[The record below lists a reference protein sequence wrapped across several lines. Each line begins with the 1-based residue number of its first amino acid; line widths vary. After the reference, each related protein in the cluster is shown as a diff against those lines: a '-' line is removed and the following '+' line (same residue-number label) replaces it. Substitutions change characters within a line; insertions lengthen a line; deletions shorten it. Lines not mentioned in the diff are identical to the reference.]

1 MPTLKTIGVVGC
13 GLMGS
18 GIAQASAQAGHR
30 TLVRE
35 VNDALLEKSFSR
47 IKSFLDKG
55 VERGKVKPE
64 ERDATLRNL
73 TGTTKLKDF
82 SQCDLVIEAVV
93 ENLDEKKKLF
103 AALDEACKPEALFAS
118 NTSSLS
124 ITKISAATKRRE
136 KFGGLH
142 FFNPVPLMELVEVV
156 RTAHTSD
163 ETAAALTCFA
173 KALGKTPVQALD
185 RPGFIVNR
193 LLIPYLLDAVRA
205 LESGLGTKEDIDAAM
220 KLGCGHPMGPFELL
234 DFIGLDTICSIAGVM
249 CGELKEKRFAPPA
262 LLRQLV
268 EAGRCG
274 KKSGRG
280 FYDYSKERK

>member
-35 VNDALLEKSFSR
+35 ANDALLGKGLAR
-47 IKSFLDKG
+47 IGSFLDKG

-64 ERDATLRNL
+64 ERDAALRNL

-82 SQCDLVIEAVV
+82 SPCDLVIEAVV

-103 AALDEACKPEALFAS
+103 AVLDEACKPEAVFAS

-142 FFNPVPLMELVEVV
+142 FFNPVPLMQLVEVV

-163 ETAAALTCFA
+163 ETAAALTDFV
-173 KALGKTPVQALD
+173 KALGKTPVQAPD

-234 DFIGLDTICSIAGVM
+234 DFIGLDTACFIADIM
-249 CGELKEKRFAPPA
+249 HRELKEERFAPPA

-268 EAGRCG
+268 ETGRYG

-280 FYDYSKERK
+280 FYEYPKMPK